1 VFLPRRLR
9 ALATHRSQI
18 IISSTSNQSNG
29 AGMTSEKSSES
40 TKVLDFLMIFKT
52 KLFLM
57 FVIVFAISLIL
68 LGFPNLAPGL
78 MASSRNV
85 LSAFTSVFV
94 HKDLAHLGA
103 SLILTLTV
111 LLLYSLS
118 NTIAGKSSG
127 NFIILAIWI
136 STISASLAFVN
147 LAPNARVG
155 GSSGLVSAFLSGAV
169 VTAYL
174 NAYEDPVRH
183 NRVFQLIIGTIL
195 VVAFVILNLNV
206 DAETNVTIH
215 LSSFLYMAVLMLGKR
230 FLSSFFSKKD

>member
-1 VFLPRRLR
+1 
-9 ALATHRSQI
+9 
-18 IISSTSNQSNG
+18 
-29 AGMTSEKSSES
+29 MTSEKPSES
-40 TKVLDFLMIFKT
+40 TRISDFFTIFKT
-52 KLFLM
+52 KLLLM
-57 FVIVFAISLIL
+57 FVIVFAISSVL
-68 LGFPNLAPGL
+68 LGFPSLASGL

-85 LSAFTSVFV
+85 VSAFTAVFV
-94 HKDLAHLGA
+94 HKDLAHLGS
-103 SLILTLTV
+103 SLILTLAV

-118 NTIAGKSSG
+118 NTISGKSSD

-174 NAYEDPVRH
+174 NAWTEPVRR
-183 NRVFQLIIGTIL
+183 NRAFQIIIGTIL
-195 VVAFVILNLNV
+195 VGAFVTLNLNV
-206 DAETNVTIH
+206 DAETNVTVH
-215 LSSFLYMAVLMLGKR
+215 LSAFLYMAALMLAKR